1 VLRAWQGGGIS
12 LSSYPHGRPPEQG
25 AQIGAEA
32 STNKIVWSELDI
44 MIHETAMRILGAR
57 ASSSMTPRPTNGWKV
72 SVLAGRSHLRGQQRD
87 PAQHHRSAHAGPA
100 QILIGRETTMDFT
113 FTEDQIAFRD
123 SISRFL
129 MTEAAP
135 ELLRDIWET
144 PTGRSPS
151 CGPRLQNKA

>member
-1 VLRAWQGGGIS
+1 
-12 LSSYPHGRPPEQG
+12 
-25 AQIGAEA
+25 
-32 STNKIVWSELDI
+32 
-44 MIHETAMRILGAR
+44 
-57 ASSSMTPRPTNGWKV
+57 
-72 SVLAGRSHLRGQQRD
+72 
-87 PAQHHRSAHAGPA
+87 
-100 QILIGRETTMDFT
+100 MDFT

-144 PTGRSPS
+144 PTGRRSGKPRPVAVPS